1 MLSSKANETNA
12 NDKISPYKL
21 SIDNYIIPSLMPIDD
36 KYKQAYND
44 LFNGKYDG
52 IKDLICDNIEYIN
65 IGKVMDNFPDV
76 TFETPESI
84 RDYFNILVDG
94 ISTPDVTMPDS
105 WEDKEWAT
113 DFTFSKYSGKNGNII
128 AVEYSYIIIDK
139 TYKAINCYRDDDY
152 SVCGVFDDDAELSSG
167 DLALWVAENLQNI
180 ESQKDTIQFD
190 DFQKMDIRVSTI
202 LAAEKVAKT
211 KKLLKLTVDTG
222 IDQRTIISG
231 IAEYFT
237 PEELIGRKALVLVNL
252 APRELKGIVSQG
264 MILMAEDASGKL
276 LLLGPNGNTN
286 NGAIV
291 G

>member
-1 MLSSKANETNA
+1 MKNKILSAIISIVLMISLVGCQQNNKIIRPDVETKTVTENSQEDYVTFSLDVPSDWKVLTQDYVSIACFSSKANETNA
-12 NDKISPYKL
+12 NDKISPCKL

-113 DFTFSKYSGKNGNII
+113 DFTFSEYNGKNGNII

-139 TYKAINCYRDDDY
+139 TYKAINCYRDDDF
-152 SVCGVFDDDAELSSG
+152 SVCGAFDDNTELSSG
-167 DLALWVAENLQNI
+167 DLALWVADNMEITKHYKI
-180 ESQKDTIQFD
+180 EDN
-190 DFQKMDIRVSTI
+190 M
-202 LAAEKVAKT
+202 
-211 KKLLKLTVDTG
+211 LKQEGVD
-222 IDQRTIISG
+222 
-231 IAEYFT
+231 Y
-237 PEELIGRKALVLVNL
+237 
-252 APRELKGIVSQG
+252 
-264 MILMAEDASGKL
+264 
-276 LLLGPNGNTN
+276 
-286 NGAIV
+286 
-291 G
+291 

>member
-1 MLSSKANETNA
+1 MKNKILSAIISIVLMISLVGCQQNNKIIRPDVETKTVTENSQEDYVTFSLDVPSDWKVLTQDYVSIACFSSKANETNA

-65 IGKVMDNFPDV
+65 IGKAMDNF
-76 TFETPESI
+76 
-84 RDYFNILVDG
+84 
-94 ISTPDVTMPDS
+94 PDVTMPDS

-167 DLALWVAENLQNI
+167 DLALWVADNMEITKHYKI
-180 ESQKDTIQFD
+180 EDN
-190 DFQKMDIRVSTI
+190 M
-202 LAAEKVAKT
+202 
-211 KKLLKLTVDTG
+211 LKQEGVD
-222 IDQRTIISG
+222 
-231 IAEYFT
+231 Y
-237 PEELIGRKALVLVNL
+237 
-252 APRELKGIVSQG
+252 
-264 MILMAEDASGKL
+264 
-276 LLLGPNGNTN
+276 
-286 NGAIV
+286 
-291 G
+291 

>member
-1 MLSSKANETNA
+1 MKNKILSAIISIVLMISLVGCQQNNKIIRPDVEIKTVTENSQEDYVTFSLDVPSDWKVLTQDYVSIACFSSKANETNA

-65 IGKVMDNFPDV
+65 IGKVMDNF
-76 TFETPESI
+76 
-84 RDYFNILVDG
+84 
-94 ISTPDVTMPDS
+94 PDVTMPDS

-167 DLALWVAENLQNI
+167 DLALWVADNMEITKHYKI
-180 ESQKDTIQFD
+180 EDN
-190 DFQKMDIRVSTI
+190 M
-202 LAAEKVAKT
+202 
-211 KKLLKLTVDTG
+211 LKQEGVD
-222 IDQRTIISG
+222 
-231 IAEYFT
+231 Y
-237 PEELIGRKALVLVNL
+237 
-252 APRELKGIVSQG
+252 
-264 MILMAEDASGKL
+264 
-276 LLLGPNGNTN
+276 
-286 NGAIV
+286 
-291 G
+291 